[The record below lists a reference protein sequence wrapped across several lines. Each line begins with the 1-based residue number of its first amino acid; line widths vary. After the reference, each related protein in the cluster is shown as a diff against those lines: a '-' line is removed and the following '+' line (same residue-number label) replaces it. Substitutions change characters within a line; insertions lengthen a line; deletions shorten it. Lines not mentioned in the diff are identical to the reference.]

1 MARPSS
7 SRRASSAA
15 ASMEV
20 KPSTVR
26 TVVGMSYSIRR
37 VSGSSRDASRLS
49 TGLMTYFLTAS
60 TCSAVSSPSRTYTR
74 AVRTVGRSPWDKIWM
89 HWAAESAR
97 WSYWPGRYSTANT
110 VSP

>member
-1 MARPSS
+1 
-7 SRRASSAA
+7 
-15 ASMEV
+15 
-20 KPSTVR
+20 
-26 TVVGMSYSIRR
+26 MSYSIRR

-60 TCSAVSSPSRTYTR
+60 TCSAVSSPSRTYTL

-97 WSYWPGRYSTANT
+97 WSILAGQILYGEHRVVPAGTSLVT
-110 VSP
+110 VSSWGSDSTV